1 MSAAAETAHPGLNIR
16 HPDRD
21 AQEEAEGGVFGFW
34 VFLMS
39 DAVIFALLFATYGVM
54 LPGTAGG
61 PTPASEY
68 RIGPAFAET
77 LILLTSSLTYGL
89 ASLSLKHGGRRGPL
103 IGWLAVTLGLG
114 VAFLAMELHDFH
126 TMVSH
131 GAVPSRSG
139 YLSAF
144 FALVP
149 LHGLHVL
156 AGCVWIVV
164 MMAQLRV
171 FGTDRRVRI
180 NLLRLGLFWH
190 FLDIVWIAI
199 VSVVYLQ
206 GLIR

>member
-1 MSAAAETAHPGLNIR
+1 MSGANLKHAGLNLGSTDEST
-16 HPDRD
+16 HEQ
-21 AQEEAEGGVFGFW
+21 AGSAVFGFW

-54 LPGTAGG
+54 VPATVGG

-68 RIGPAFAET
+68 KIGPAFVET
-77 LILLTSSLTYGL
+77 LILLTSSFTYGM
-89 ASLSLKHGGRRGPL
+89 ASIAMKHNLGRPVL
-103 IGWLAVTLGLG
+103 LGWLAATLMLGL
-114 VAFLAMELHDFH
+114 AFLGMELHDFAS
-126 TMVSH
+126 MFSD
-131 GAVPSRSG
+131 GAVPMRSG
-139 YLSAF
+139 FLSSF

-156 AGCVWIVV
+156 AGCVWLMV
-164 MMAQLRV
+164 MMTQVLTFGLDARV
-171 FGTDRRVRI
+171 KV

-199 VSVVYLQ
+199 FSVVYLQ